1 MDSKKSE
8 RIVAYLD
15 GELNDHE
22 VADVDRLLS
31 DDVDTRQQVEQYS
44 RAWEMLDLLPSNE
57 ASEAFAERTLTA
69 IQSGMADK
77 IDVANNDPVDATAEP
92 GLASL
97 SRRILIRTVAVIGL
111 FLVAVFGFNSSFRKD
126 AEPIDEL
133 LRDLPM
139 LERLDQ
145 YHEAQNV
152 EFLQELD
159 RSGVLNDSH

>member
-1 MDSKKSE
+1 
-8 RIVAYLD
+8 
-15 GELNDHE
+15 
-22 VADVDRLLS
+22 
-31 DDVDTRQQVEQYS
+31 
-44 RAWEMLDLLPSNE
+44 
-57 ASEAFAERTLTA
+57 
-69 IQSGMADK
+69 MADK

-111 FLVAVFGFNSSFRKD
+111 FLVAVIGFNSSFRKD

-139 LERLDQ
+139 LERLDL